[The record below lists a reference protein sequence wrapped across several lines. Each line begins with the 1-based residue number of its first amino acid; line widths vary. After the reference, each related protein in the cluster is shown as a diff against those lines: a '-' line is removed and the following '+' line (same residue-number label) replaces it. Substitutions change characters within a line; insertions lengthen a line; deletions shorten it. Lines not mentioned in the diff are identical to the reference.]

1 MSERTITII
10 DTFLGEEKERIFTK
24 EEYVKQWTQSIGVGQ
39 LWYLTRTDH
48 YEEDQ
53 PKVDK
58 VRELVKELA
67 ENRFEELFNKEEKK

>member
-39 LWYLTRTDH
+39 LWYLVRTGH
-48 YEEDQ
+48 FEEDQ

-67 ENRFEELFNKEEKK
+67 ENRFEEIFNKEE

>member
-53 PKVDK
+53 TKVDK
-58 VRELVKELA
+58 VKELVEELA
-67 ENRFEELFNKEEKK
+67 ENRFEEIFNKEE

>member
-39 LWYLTRTDH
+39 LWYLTRGDH

-67 ENRFEELFNKEEKK
+67 ENRFEEIFNKEE